1 MKKYTFPTHRKGD
14 TFDKVTKIVTNLDL
28 SGATVTMKVRK
39 TSPVGPVIETI
50 ISTNAAQMTI
60 SGGNTINFVPRV
72 IDYPAGLYYYDIQI
86 TFADTTVKTY
96 LYGTWKIVQDVT
108 Y

>member
-14 TFDKVTKIVTNLDL
+14 TFKGVKKIATTLDL

-39 TSPVGPVIETI
+39 LSPVGPVVETI
-50 ISTNAAQMTI
+50 VSTNPAQMTI

-72 IDYPAGLYYYDIQI
+72 IDYPAGLYYYDLQI
-86 TFADTTVKTY
+86 TFSDGTVTTY
-96 LYGTWKIVQDVT
+96 IYGTWKIVQDVT